1 MKKIVLAAAACSALA
16 MAGCTTEQGAV
27 GGALTGA
34 AVGGIAT
41 NSVGGAIV
49 GAGVGA
55 LAGAVLVDHLNG
67 QCTYRYKGNYYR
79 DRCR

>member
-1 MKKIVLAAAACSALA
+1 MKKLILAAAACSALA
-16 MAGCTTEQGAV
+16 VAGCTTEQGAV
-27 GGALTGA
+27 GGAFAGA

-49 GAGVGA
+49 GAGIGA
-55 LAGAVLVDHLNG
+55 LAGAVLVNHIND
-67 QCTYRYKGNYYR
+67 QCTYLYKGQYYR